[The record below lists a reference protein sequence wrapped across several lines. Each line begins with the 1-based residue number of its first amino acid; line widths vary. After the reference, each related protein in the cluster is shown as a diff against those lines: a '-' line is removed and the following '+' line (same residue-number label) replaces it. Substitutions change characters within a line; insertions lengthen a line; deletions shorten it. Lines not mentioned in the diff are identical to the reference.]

1 MRTVL
6 FLTLAALGGLSGFA
20 EVRSKNT
27 FAMVDVASTKA
38 NTIIAVPWTGADGD
52 LRADRLVWPQGLT
65 TGDMLLAVT
74 NDVGYAGWI
83 LQPVAGDAG
92 GARAWVPMSTAQ
104 RTDATS
110 RLTWMDHDGTGTAAR
125 GTGLW
130 LIRQN
135 VSSAFTLYGIA
146 SDGAAEVTVRGVTS
160 ESPATYTMIAS
171 PNATRQVYINQ
182 LPWPADKIGLSDQ
195 IVVPT
200 SGMASQNYLWNSV
213 KGKWYYG
220 RTYVKDNGRLGT
232 EYVYD
237 LPIPAGTG
245 FWYVRRTAG
254 DFTLTFAAP
263 SGGAQ

>member
-6 FLTLAALGGLSGFA
+6 FLMLAALGGFSGFA
-20 EVRSKNT
+20 EVRSANT
-27 FAMVDVASTKA
+27 FAMVDVASAKA

-110 RLTWMDHDGTGTAAR
+110 RVTWKDHDGTGTAAR

-130 LIRQN
+130 LIRQAT
-135 VSSAFTLYGIA
+135 SAPFTLYGLA
-146 SDGAAEVTVRGVTS
+146 SDGAAAVTVRGGTS
-160 ESPATYTMIAS
+160 KAPTYTMIAS
-171 PNATRQVYINQ
+171 PDATRPVDVNA
-182 LPWPADKIGLSDQ
+182 LPWPADKIGLNDQ

-200 SGMASQNYLWNSV
+200 SGTASQNYLWDDV
-213 KGKWYYG
+213 ERKWYYG
-220 RTYVKDNGRLGT
+220 RTYVKDNGRIGT
-232 EYVYD
+232 EFIYT

-254 DFTLTFAAP
+254 DFTLSFTAP
-263 SGGAQ
+263 AGGTD